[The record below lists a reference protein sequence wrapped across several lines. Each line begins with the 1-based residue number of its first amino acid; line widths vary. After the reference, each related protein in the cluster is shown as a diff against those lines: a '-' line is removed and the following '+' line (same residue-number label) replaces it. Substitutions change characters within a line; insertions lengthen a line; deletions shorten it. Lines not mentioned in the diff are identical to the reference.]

1 MSCSYVGSL
10 GEGCLEGTLGGEV
23 SPKGPLTQNEGP
35 KFNPSRPENEI
46 TGGSKMASGGEMNR
60 QTDKCDLNM
69 DMKICNTHGCELSA
83 TKVTSTKWEYI
94 KRKKCYGN
102 VSRKVTRWICRGK
115 NSRRTVHTIPTST
128 KSSDSRLTGGQIRE
142 SSGDLHNLLEQ
153 NTETG

>member
-1 MSCSYVGSL
+1 MRVTYLLSC
-10 GEGCLEGTLGGEV
+10 CDGGKTKSTP
-23 SPKGPLTQNEGP
+23 SPRP
-35 KFNPSRPENEI
+35 K
-46 TGGSKMASGGEMNR
+46 TGVR
-60 QTDKCDLNM
+60 QHTDKCDMNM
-69 DMKICNTHGCELSA
+69 DLKICNTHGCELSA